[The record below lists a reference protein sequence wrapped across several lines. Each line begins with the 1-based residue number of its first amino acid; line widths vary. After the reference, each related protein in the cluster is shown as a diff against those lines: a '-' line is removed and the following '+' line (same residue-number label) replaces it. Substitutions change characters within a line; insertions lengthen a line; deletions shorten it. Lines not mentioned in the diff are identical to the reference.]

1 MIRDARLDM
10 RGSPVNCGDHN
21 RMFKLIIDLTVTKA
35 TLIYDDI
42 TTVQSCF
49 DVESHHRLLFS

>member
-21 RMFKLIIDLTVTKA
+21 RMLKK
-35 TLIYDDI
+35 Y
-42 TTVQSCF
+42 
-49 DVESHHRLLFS
+49 